1 MPADA
6 NPEIRN
12 LFVWMKY
19 LLKEFSAWLMD
30 ACLPHRKLLAGLRAQ
45 WGRQGSKDSW
55 RESLYFD
62 LVRHEFSGNCVDD
75 RTWAD
80 LEFPTIFSRLDST
93 VTPLGSQLLYRTLR
107 EYVEEPNE
115 LAEKYAVYDELR
127 SSASLR
133 EEIQLK
139 LAALQHESHA
149 NIAGLIFDDA
159 PDTLKL
165 QALLLLWGLTS
176 FAVLIAVIALSWSI
190 WIWLA
195 IIAVN
200 VVILWRTYWRVHRAI
215 ETLASCIQM
224 MKLAD
229 RLALM
234 HKRHPSL
241 PQLNRLAEETANRA
255 EMRKALRWFA
265 MMKSRNIEMFSVWF
279 NLAFLTELIAFVH
292 AADRFFQLRSK
303 LVATFEAIGSLDAAI
318 AIASYLDSAPGHC
331 QPVIVDS
338 LLLNISDG
346 YHPLLAHPVD
356 NSICLEKRSALITGS
371 NMAGKT
377 TFIKMLGINIL
388 FARTM
393 GFCLASKA
401 IIPRASVMASVR
413 GDHSVES
420 GKSHYFSEIETIHS
434 FIDKGRQ
441 GEFTVFVI
449 DELFN
454 GTNTLERIAAARAV
468 LESLCRNALVLVTT
482 HDVELQD
489 CLVNRYELYH
499 FQEEPEV
506 EGFFDYKLRRGAA
519 TDRNAIKLLE
529 RMGFPGDVV
538 ANAMAYASE
547 DLNLSPRRS
556 RGERASTH
564 GVGSSR
570 YGPLDADAP

>member
-371 NMAGKT
+371 NMAGR
-377 TFIKMLGINIL
+377 L
-388 FARTM
+388 
-393 GFCLASKA
+393 
-401 IIPRASVMASVR
+401 
-413 GDHSVES
+413 
-420 GKSHYFSEIETIHS
+420 
-434 FIDKGRQ
+434 
-441 GEFTVFVI
+441 FVI

-468 LESLCRNALVLVTT
+468 LEVLCRNALVLVTT

-529 RMGFPGDVV
+529 RMGFPGDVL
-538 ANAMAYASE
+538 ANAMAYASQ
-547 DLNLSPRRS
+547 DPNLTPRRS
-556 RGERASTH
+556 RGERASPH
-564 GVGSSR
+564 GVGSSG